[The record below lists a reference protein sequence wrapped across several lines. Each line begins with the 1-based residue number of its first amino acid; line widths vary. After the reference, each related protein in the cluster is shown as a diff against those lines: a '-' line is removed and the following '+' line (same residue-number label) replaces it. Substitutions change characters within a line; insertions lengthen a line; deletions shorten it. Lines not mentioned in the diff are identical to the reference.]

1 MPGLI
6 QKSGFIKS
14 GAGGGHYAEYIATRE
29 GVELIEAPHPTHD
42 GGGYLEYMAERPRSH
57 GLFSAD
63 SPADLEKT
71 MEEIN
76 GHTGLVWT
84 FVYSL
89 KREDAHRLGYE
100 NSESWRKLLLAHQ
113 IELAQAMKISPKNFR
128 WCAAFHDEKHH
139 PHIHMMVW
147 SANPK
152 QGFLTEKG
160 IEKMRSQLSNEIFR
174 DELLSLYQ
182 QKDLSYSQ
190 VRDAAVET
198 MGRLIREMETGL
210 CHSPVIAEQM
220 ETLSKMLEDHK
231 GKKVY
236 GYLKKPVK
244 TQVDAIVDELS
255 KIPEVAECY
264 EQWNQLRDELER
276 YYKDVPREH
285 LPLSQQ
291 KEFKAI
297 KNMVIRE
304 AEQLRLGTFTFE
316 DASMRDEVDE
326 DQDAVYFA
334 WDSNWQMTEAY
345 QSAKEVLEEYEN
357 PESEKAE
364 QVQVLE
370 QLWQRGF
377 SLSAYQLGKCWRDGR
392 GVLPD
397 DEQAELWF
405 RRAAEAGY
413 DFAQYALGK
422 FLQSQKRMDEA
433 VSWYG
438 KAAAQGNFWAA
449 YRLGKLYLEGK
460 AVPKDVPKAVGY
472 LTFSAEQGNQYAQYT
487 LGKLYLP
494 GQDVKP
500 DREQAWEYF
509 CQSAEQGNEYAA
521 FFLKH
526 FDQVGRPN
534 VFLSATRLLHH
545 LGQIF
550 RDNSVP
556 PAAPVGQHI
565 DRKLR
570 RKIQKKK
577 IAMGHKPDD
586 HEEEQNQGGM
596 VMGGM
601 WPPQKLRH
609 SK

>member
-264 EQWNQLRDELER
+264 EQWNQLRDELVR

-345 QSAKEVLEEYEN
+345 QSAKELLEEYEN

-422 FLQSQKRMDEA
+422 LLQSENRMGEA
-433 VSWYG
+433 VSWYK
-438 KAAAQGNFWAA
+438 KAADQGNSWAA

-570 RKIQKKK
+570 RKIQEKK

-601 WPPQKLRH
+601 
-609 SK
+609 